1 MADLLPGAAVTVMLP
16 GQVITGAVVSTKV
29 TVVVQ
34 VLLKPDALVTV
45 MVIVY
50 VPGLLR
56 TVPAAGFWDLTKLPD
71 GVQLSVATT
80 SPSTF
85 GIIP

>member
-1 MADLLPGAAVTVMLP
+1 MTVMLP
-16 GQVITGAVVSTKV
+16 GHVITGAVVSTKV

-50 VPGLLR
+50 VPGLVS
-56 TVPAAGFWDLTKLPD
+56 TVPAAGFCDLTKLPD

-80 SPSTF
+80 SPRTF
-85 GIIP
+85 GTIP